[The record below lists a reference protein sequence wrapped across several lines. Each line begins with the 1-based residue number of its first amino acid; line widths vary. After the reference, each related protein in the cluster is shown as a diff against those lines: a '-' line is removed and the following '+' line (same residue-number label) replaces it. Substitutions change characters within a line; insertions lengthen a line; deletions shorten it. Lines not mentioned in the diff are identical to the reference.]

1 LAIGHI
7 KSENLQWSLSHF
19 AVAAM
24 PIDSFAKDD
33 ILSIRIL
40 DERLVDPEQL
50 KRLFD
55 DLYALLGK
63 SEERQVVLDFTPVKF
78 MASAMLGK
86 LVAFQKKCEEFRAKL
101 KLSGITP
108 QILEVFK
115 ITKLNKV
122 FDIQADE
129 PAARKSFNKRGLF
142 G

>member
-1 LAIGHI
+1 
-7 KSENLQWSLSHF
+7 
-19 AVAAM
+19 M

-33 ILSIRIL
+33 VLSIRIL

-63 SEERQVVLDFTPVKF
+63 SEQRQVVLDFAPVKF

-101 KLSGITP
+101 KICSVSP

-122 FDIQADE
+122 FDIQSDE
-129 PAARKSFNKRGLF
+129 ATARKSFSKRGFF

>member
-1 LAIGHI
+1 
-7 KSENLQWSLSHF
+7 
-19 AVAAM
+19 M
-24 PIDSFAKDD
+24 PIDSYAKDD
-33 ILSIRIL
+33 ILTIRVL

-63 SEERQVVLDFTPVKF
+63 SSEQQVVLDLAAVKF

-86 LVAFQKKCEEFRAKL
+86 LVAFQKKCDEYRAKL
-101 KLSGITP
+101 KLCSVAPEI
-108 QILEVFK
+108 QQVFK
-115 ITKLNKV
+115 ITKLNKL

-129 PAARKSFNKRGLF
+129 AAARKSFSKRGFF

>member
-1 LAIGHI
+1 
-7 KSENLQWSLSHF
+7 
-19 AVAAM
+19 M

-40 DERLVDPEQL
+40 DERLVEPEQL

-63 SEERQVVLDFTPVKF
+63 SEEQQVVLDFTPVKF

-86 LVAFQKKCEEFRAKL
+86 LVAMQKKCEEYRAKL
-101 KLSGITP
+101 KLCGVAPEIM
-108 QILEVFK
+108 QVFK

-122 FDIQADE
+122 FDIQSDE
-129 PAARKSFNKRGLF
+129 ATARKSFNKRGFF